1 MRRKLE
7 PGEWAAIGLLSGGLS
22 LSAVLV
28 AAGYE
33 PTSTVVRRS
42 TLARGVVL
50 VLAAHLCLELDHD
63 PLTWLGHRIEMACR
77 SMGLHQPLG

>member
-1 MRRKLE
+1 MKRRLE

-22 LSAVLV
+22 LSAALI

-33 PTSTVVRRS
+33 PTSSCVRRS

-50 VLAAHLCLELDHD
+50 LLAAHLCLDLEHD
-63 PLTWLGHRIEMACR
+63 PITKAGKRIEAACR
-77 SMGLHQPLG
+77 GMGIHQPLG